1 MNNIITL
8 KDFLAE
14 KEIVFTQEQ
23 INECLEYL
31 NSNDDQILEA
41 WYNTIL
47 DFAALVPG
55 IGSVA
60 EGINLVSYA
69 KQGEYLLAG
78 LCSIGLIPFFGQYI
92 GAGGTLLVK
101 SLRSGGKLGKGLLKP
116 LLNGIAKFFPKISK
130 FFKSSKFATK
140 FKGIRPYVDK
150 MLGALKA
157 FVKSGGKTITKLA
170 KSPKA
175 FRAVKKEARNL
186 KQGIK
191 IVKLGIGS
199 VSSPSKSYS
208 MPTGGPG
215 STELAQIPVP
225 QDAYMNY
232 QGTPLKNI
240 RPYTDMEISHSEM
253 SDDWS
258 KYI

>member
-8 KDFLAE
+8 EDFLTE

-31 NSNDDQILEA
+31 NSDDDQILEA

-47 DFAALVPG
+47 DFAALIPG
-55 IGSVA
+55 VGSVA

-78 LCSIGLIPFFGQYI
+78 LCAIGLIPFFGQYI
-92 GAGGTLLVK
+92 GAGGSLLVK
-101 SLRSGGKLGKGLLKP
+101 GLRTGGRLGKGLLKP
-116 LLNGIAKFFPKISK
+116 LLNGIAKFFPKITK

-140 FKGIRPYVDK
+140 FKGIRPYVNN
-150 MLGALKA
+150 MLGALKG

-170 KSPKA
+170 KNPQA
-175 FRAVKKEARNL
+175 FKAVKKEARNL

-191 IVKLGIGS
+191 IVKLGIGTA
-199 VSSPSKSYS
+199 SSPS
-208 MPTGGPG
+208 G
-215 STELAQIPVP
+215 S
-225 QDAYMNY
+225 
-232 QGTPLKNI
+232 
-240 RPYTDMEISHSEM
+240 
-253 SDDWS
+253 
-258 KYI
+258 